1 MALVMLGPFGS
12 IEQSELFVSF
22 KTRQVRARGTVGT
35 GQDLNFHEKVHPL
48 HGRRKALVGS
58 EAGLSLVEVVVALGI
73 AGVMVIGLVS
83 GYMQTVRVAEWSN
96 YSLAANSMALQGL
109 EQVRA
114 AKWDPEGGV
123 DQVQASLFPIRWD
136 ILDIPFTKTNI
147 VYATN
152 RTTISTVSFT
162 PPLRMIQVDCTWRFF
177 DRGVYTNT
185 VFTYRAP
192 DQ

>member
-1 MALVMLGPFGS
+1 MAL
-12 IEQSELFVSF
+12 
-22 KTRQVRARGTVGT
+22 A
-35 GQDLNFHEKVHPL
+35 
-48 HGRRKALVGS
+48 
-58 EAGLSLVEVVVALGI
+58 I
-73 AGVMVIGLVS
+73 AGVLILGLVS

-96 YSLAANSMALQGL
+96 YCLAANSIALQGL

-123 DQVQASLFPIRWD
+123 DMVQSSSFPDRIE

-152 RTTISTVSFT
+152 RTTITVIRAS
-162 PPLRMIQVDCTWRFF
+162 PPLRMIKVDCTWRFF

-185 VFTYRAP
+185 VFTYRGP